1 MPEAVIIAGAN
12 GAGKTTFARSV
23 LPGWYD
29 DAVFLNTD
37 EIQREKPALNHPVA
51 AGREMLRRLDE
62 VVANKESFVVETTLA
77 SRMYA
82 QRIPVWKDLGYTV
95 ELHFIE
101 VPDADYAVKRV
112 AQRVALGG
120 HDIPEHDIRRRYE
133 RGLRLF
139 NGIYRGSAD
148 ACYHWKTDDTG
159 LALMESHDPASE

>member
-23 LPGWYD
+23 LPGWYVN
-29 DAVFLNTD
+29 AVFLNTD
-37 EIQREKPALNHPVA
+37 EIQRERPELSHPVA
-51 AGREMLRRLDE
+51 AGREMLRRLDD
-62 VVANKESFVVETTLA
+62 VVSNQQSFVVETTLA

-82 QRIPVWKDLGYTV
+82 QRIPAWKALGYTV

-101 VPDADYAVKRV
+101 VPDADFAVRRV

-120 HDIPEHDIRRRYE
+120 HNIPEVDIRRRYE

-139 NGIYRGSAD
+139 VDSYRGLVD
-148 ACYHWKTDDTG
+148 ACYHWKTADTG
-159 LALMESHDPASE
+159 LSLIESHDPESE